1 MILMVITLGQKKST
15 DITDWHSNATSHS
28 NENEVD

>member
-15 DITDWHSNATSHS
+15 DITDWHNNATSHS